1 MFTMLAFMCAVAMY
15 FLPAIV
21 AHQRRHNS
29 SGAILLVNLFLGWS
43 IIGWI
48 VCFAWACT
56 GSARREVVI
65 LPPAYRR

>member
-1 MFTMLAFMCAVAMY
+1 MFELIALVFAVVMY

-21 AHQRRHNS
+21 AHHRQHVS
-29 SGAILLVNLFLGWS
+29 SGTILWVNLFLGWS

-48 VCFAWACT
+48 VCFAWASSGNT
-56 GSARREVVI
+56 RHEVVM